1 MPYTVAGLPL
11 APPTVVVRTRHDDP
25 LRSADAVRAPA
36 FALNPRALLLRP
48 VDLAAQSASG
58 RLQPR
63 FNMALFG
70 GLAAIAL
77 ALSAAGIFAL
87 LSYQVAGRRREIGIR
102 LALGAGSARIFSMI
116 LGSGAV
122 LIGSGLAIG
131 VAAGVA
137 VSRLVKSQ
145 IFTVPQTDPVAL
157 IVSVMILA
165 LVAACACYLP
175 ARRACRVNPL
185 TILALD

>member
-11 APPTVVVRTRHDDP
+11 APTVVVRTRHDDP
-25 LRSADAVRAPA
+25 LRSADAVRAQA

-87 LSYQVAGRRREIGIR
+87 LSYQVAGRRREMGF
-102 LALGAGSARIFSMI
+102 ASHSAPAAPGS
-116 LGSGAV
+116 
-122 LIGSGLAIG
+122 
-131 VAAGVA
+131 
-137 VSRLVKSQ
+137 SR
-145 IFTVPQTDPVAL
+145 
-157 IVSVMILA
+157 
-165 LVAACACYLP
+165 
-175 ARRACRVNPL
+175 
-185 TILALD
+185 